1 MRKHIENTKDLK
13 AHSISNPLRP
23 RLLTIKQAAAYLG
36 RGTDSL
42 RELVY
47 SGVFPVIQEGERS
60 KIWLDIEDLNS
71 WILNKKRYMGLP
83 ANER

>member
-1 MRKHIENTKDLK
+1 MKKLIENTKDLK
-13 AHSISNPLRP
+13 AHSIPNPLRP
-23 RLLTIKQAAAYLG
+23 RLLTIKQAAEYLG

-47 SGVFPVIQEGERS
+47 GGVFPIIQEGDRS

-71 WILNKKRYMGLP
+71 WILNKKKYMGKP
-83 ANER
+83 AYER